1 MRPAVPRDAA
11 LYSLQRAA
19 CPPSLLSMTH
29 LASLRLTFKR
39 GALVAAA
46 NWPVV
51 IIQFVAESTFKL
63 LLAVPVVG
71 GLLLVGLALGRDVG
85 DLLSGEVRDVI
96 AGVAEALSGQPL
108 ALASFVVAFSLVL
121 FGGSAF
127 MFLIKGGTVSVV
139 VEGHRHAG
147 AIEQPPLRLPAIRRA
162 ARFSLDLF
170 AAGCRRLFRRYL
182 RLGLVLLGI
191 YGVSGAVYL
200 LVVVGGFRLVEG
212 SAVAASWTMLAAA
225 ASTGLIAWITLVNL
239 LYLLVQMVVAA
250 DDCSVRLA
258 ARRVAGFL
266 RTRWREVGAVFGV
279 VLGLVVLATA
289 ASVLAAAGLGLISF
303 VPLVGLA
310 VFPLQAAAWLVRGL
324 IFQYLGLTAL
334 GAYLALYRPASQAR
348 EAVRA
353 DRARSAS

>member
-1 MRPAVPRDAA
+1 
-11 LYSLQRAA
+11 
-19 CPPSLLSMTH
+19 MTH

-63 LLAVPVVG
+63 LLGVPVVG

-85 DLLSGEVRDVI
+85 DLVAGEIRDVI

-127 MFLIKGGTVSVV
+127 MFLVKGGTVSVIV
-139 VEGHRHAG
+139 DGHRHAG
-147 AIEQPPLRLPAIRRA
+147 AIEHSPLRLAAIRRA
-162 ARFSLDLF
+162 ARFSVDRF
-170 AAGCRRLFRRYL
+170 ATGCRHLFRRYL
-182 RLGLVLLGI
+182 RLGLVLLGV

-200 LVVVGGFRLVEG
+200 LVVVGGFRFVEG
-212 SAVAASWTMLAAA
+212 NAIAASWTLLAAA
-225 ASTGLIAWITLVNL
+225 ASTVLIAWITVVNL
-239 LYLLVQMVVAA
+239 AYLLIQMIVAA

-266 RTRWREVGAVFGV
+266 RARRREVGAVFGI
-279 VLGLVVLATA
+279 VLGLVVLATV

-324 IFQYLGLTAL
+324 VFQYLGLTAL

>member
-1 MRPAVPRDAA
+1 
-11 LYSLQRAA
+11 
-19 CPPSLLSMTH
+19 MTH
-29 LASLRLTFKR
+29 LASLRLTLKR

-51 IIQFVAESTFKL
+51 VIQFVAESTFKL
-63 LLAVPVVG
+63 LLGVPVVG

-85 DLLSGEVRDVI
+85 DLLAGEIRDVV

-108 ALASFVVAFSLVL
+108 ALGSFVVAFALAL
-121 FGGSAF
+121 LGGSAF
-127 MFLIKGGTVSVV
+127 MFLIKGGTVAVI

-147 AIEQPPLRLPAIRRA
+147 AIERPPLRVSALRSA

-182 RLGLVLLGI
+182 RLGLVLLGV
-191 YGVSGAVYL
+191 YGASGAAYL

-212 SAVAASWTMLAAA
+212 RAIAAGWTILAAA
-225 ASTGLIAWITLVNL
+225 ASTLLIAWITVVNL

-258 ARRVAGFL
+258 ARRVAAFL
-266 RTRWREVGAVFGV
+266 RTRPREVAAVFGV
-279 VLGLVVLATA
+279 VLGLVVLATV

-334 GAYLALYRPASQAR
+334 GAYLALYQPASRAR
-348 EAVRA
+348 EAVTA
-353 DRARSAS
+353 DWARSAS